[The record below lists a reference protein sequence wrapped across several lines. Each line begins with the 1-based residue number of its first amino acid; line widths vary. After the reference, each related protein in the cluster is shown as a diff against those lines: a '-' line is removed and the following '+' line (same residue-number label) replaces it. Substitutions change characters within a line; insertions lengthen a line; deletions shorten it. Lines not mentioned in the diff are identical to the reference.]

1 MKSAQGPNRH
11 ARDYR
16 WSFDIARDGSWKWK
30 QMNEHGLVLREA
42 DGAFD
47 TLAACLQNAEA
58 HGYASQQSQDVG
70 VPPATK

>member
-1 MKSAQGPNRH
+1 MNSPGQNRH
-11 ARDYR
+11 ASRYR

-30 QMNEHGLVLREA
+30 QMNEDGLVLREA

-58 HGYASQQSQDVG
+58 HGYVSQASQDAGS
-70 VPPATK
+70 PPPTAR